1 MKKILTIILDGF
13 GLREETHGNAIK
25 AADMKCFNKIWE
37 EYPHSVLDASEEK
50 VGLQEGQFGNSEVG
64 HLTIGAGRLIKQN
77 PTLVSD
83 FLKSNVLEN
92 ENFNK
97 LLMNKEKDIHLM
109 GLCSDGNVHSN
120 INYIIA
126 FYKILVKNGFHNIHF
141 HLITD
146 GRDTGVHECLKYINM
161 ITDVIKENKV
171 GDIATVCGRYY
182 AMDRNKNYDRTK
194 KYYDLV
200 TSGIGIT
207 NNNLESVIN
216 KLYDKDITDEFIS
229 PIVVNK
235 NSLIKDDSV
244 IVWLNYRAD
253 RAKQILASFVQ
264 KDFAGFTPHNFK
276 NLELYSFLP
285 IDDEIPSNNF
295 AKEEEIT
302 NPLGLY
308 LEKLELT
315 QARIAETEKY
325 PHVTYFFDGGYEGK
339 IAKCNMFHIPSPS
352 VPTYD
357 LKPEMSAVGITKK
370 VVECMVQDYDFILV
384 NFANADMVGHT
395 GVFDAAVKACMT
407 LDLCLDKII
416 EKANENFYKVIILA
430 DHGNA
435 DIMLDENDNPVTT
448 HTLSKVP
455 FIIMDKNVKLK
466 ETGDLT
472 MVAPTILEYMDI
484 AIPEEMKDTEILLKK

>member
-207 NNNLESVIN
+207 NN
-216 KLYDKDITDEFIS
+216 
-229 PIVVNK
+229 
-235 NSLIKDDSV
+235 
-244 IVWLNYRAD
+244 
-253 RAKQILASFVQ
+253 
-264 KDFAGFTPHNFK
+264 
-276 NLELYSFLP
+276 
-285 IDDEIPSNNF
+285 
-295 AKEEEIT
+295 KE
-302 NPLGLY
+302 
-308 LEKLELT
+308 
-315 QARIAETEKY
+315 
-325 PHVTYFFDGGYEGK
+325 
-339 IAKCNMFHIPSPS
+339 
-352 VPTYD
+352 
-357 LKPEMSAVGITKK
+357 
-370 VVECMVQDYDFILV
+370 
-384 NFANADMVGHT
+384 
-395 GVFDAAVKACMT
+395 
-407 LDLCLDKII
+407 
-416 EKANENFYKVIILA
+416 
-430 DHGNA
+430 
-435 DIMLDENDNPVTT
+435 
-448 HTLSKVP
+448 
-455 FIIMDKNVKLK
+455 
-466 ETGDLT
+466 
-472 MVAPTILEYMDI
+472 
-484 AIPEEMKDTEILLKK
+484 